1 MWAYGLPEISHRVD
15 HVIKHIYFDVLSG
28 FWPERIRYVE
38 EQYRALPFPFEEV
51 ASPMFAMET
60 SWDRN
65 QLMGFLDSWSATQ
78 KYRQQ
83 KVRHPLKEVWGDV
96 VDDWQDVTEKRLVRW
111 NLHFRIGKKS
121 RS

>member
-51 ASPMFAMET
+51 APPMFAMQT

-83 KVRHPLKEVWGDV
+83 EGQHPLEYVWGDV
-96 VDDWQDVTEKRLVRW
+96 VEDWQDAMEKRLVRW
-111 NLHFRIGKKS
+111 NLYFRIGRK
-121 RS
+121 